1 MKFLKKE
8 SVQKELFSWL
18 LFAVLVVL
26 YVIFIVPYMREN
38 IHMGWKFGV
47 LGLFLGMFM
56 MLVAQILVRAVIFPG
71 IDKFK
76 KHRML
81 KKIRK
86 DRPNQT
92 IYKVLS
98 FKKNKYGF
106 YDVKVDME
114 GWFFETKIIHTV
126 NTLPYP
132 LSKYK
137 KLNSQDMGEW
147 LLNNM

>member
-1 MKFLKKE
+1 
-8 SVQKELFSWL
+8 
-18 LFAVLVVL
+18 
-26 YVIFIVPYMREN
+26 
-38 IHMGWKFGV
+38 
-47 LGLFLGMFM
+47 
-56 MLVAQILVRAVIFPG
+56 
-71 IDKFK
+71 
-76 KHRML
+76 ML